1 MGCFVERETM
11 SDKTMKELERDLQQ
25 ARAQNKDLKER
36 LQKMVIIDAMV
47 RAEPSESLV
56 LRAGALE
63 LELEDMRKMVEKS
76 SDDRDKTE
84 HERDYFIGKW
94 SACIDLI
101 RQWPLDSQN
110 REKAMLLYKE
120 WVSWFEIHVDK
131 NT

>member
-1 MGCFVERETM
+1 M
-11 SDKTMKELERDLQQ
+11 SDKTIQELENDLQQ

-36 LQKMVIIDAMV
+36 LQKMVIINAMV
-47 RAEPSESLV
+47 RAEPGESLV

-63 LELEDMRKMVEKS
+63 LELEDMRKLVEKA
-76 SDDRDKTE
+76 SDDRDQME
-84 HERDYFIGKW
+84 HERDHYIGKW

-110 REKAMLLYKE
+110 REKAMRLYKE
-120 WVSWFEIHVDK
+120 WVSWFESHADK